1 MADALVR
8 LLNQRGYLPIF
19 LPRTGLEPPELYS
32 FARQKNELVRW
43 GALRQF
49 LPQGTAFRPKSSQV
63 SDIEHL
69 QTSGKKQSLALD
81 FLSRALKCVGI
92 EGAPKLDLSFSG
104 AEEYRFSF
112 SGLTAK
118 SVDPAALRTVIQGLE
133 LTGIPQRY
141 LEMGGLHIAYEYLY
155 AQKLLMS
162 RSDQR
167 GFRQDISGAVGQ
179 YLDLGAKGSVRVE
192 SETTISFS
200 GQGGVS
206 AAFAYKAARIL
217 QGNNGWELYPEEQM
231 ADVRLETRPFLPARG
246 VALGVMENADKC

>member
-43 GALRQF
+43 GELRRF
-49 LPQGTAFRPKSSQV
+49 LPKGTSFRPKSSQV

-69 QTSGKKQSLALD
+69 QTSGKKQALALD

-92 EGAPKLDLSFSG
+92 ESAPKLDLSFSG

-112 SGLTAK
+112 SGLTART
-118 SVDPAALRTVIQGLE
+118 VDPAELRTVIQGLQ
-133 LTGIPQRY
+133 LTGIPQAS
-141 LEMGGLHIAYEYLY
+141 LDVGGLHIAYEYLY

-167 GFRQDISGAVGQ
+167 GFRHDISGAVGQ
-179 YLDLGAKGSVRVE
+179 YLDLGTKGAVKVE
-192 SETTISFS
+192 SETTISFT
-200 GQGGVS
+200 GQGGVA

-217 QGNNGWELYPEEQM
+217 QGNNGWELYPEEHM
-231 ADVRLETRPFLPARG
+231 ADVKQESRPFVPARG
-246 VALGVMENADKC
+246 VALGVAENSNTA